1 MKKYIILT
9 FNVCNMGGGQLF
21 VLRRSLYLKNKGFD
35 VYVII
40 TFDNGVF
47 PLKESFEG
55 IPIYNIPEMASSS
68 SFVSGKRQKE
78 ILSNVIQKIG
88 KANEYYLE
96 SHTLGTT
103 EWAELLSAKL
113 HGRHL
118 AYPLA
123 EPLFNKQFFYPGKAI
138 ILKKLER
145 NQFYG
150 NNSRSLVHIFEKE
163 PKQNLFIN
171 IAFDETELKETCFPI
186 LNYKRQSGDYV
197 ITTVTRL
204 DKTYVEPLIEDVKKL
219 ALKYPTQQFV
229 MIVAGG
235 SNTGTREKDLL
246 AKYCKSDI
254 ANLKIIF
261 TGYINKLGKDIFNIS
276 DVFVGMG
283 TASINAISQR
293 CIALNI
299 DPSRN
304 NMCSGIFG
312 VDTNN
317 FGYTEND
324 KVYTILEKIEEI
336 YFADENKKNYLKKVG
351 RELFETSFEMSSCFM
366 QLDAAI
372 NSISE
377 SNDEPYLH
385 VSKLYRFVIRT
396 LYNLYAIMKNANLF
410 K

>member
-1 MKKYIILT
+1 MKKYIVLT

-35 VYVII
+35 VHVIT

-55 IPIYNIPEMASSS
+55 ISIYNIPEMASSS
-68 SFVSGKRQKE
+68 SFVSEKRQKE
-78 ILSNVIQKIG
+78 ILSDVIQKIG
-88 KANEYYLE
+88 KADKYYLE
-96 SHTLGTT
+96 SHTLGTI

-123 EPLFNKQFFYPGKAI
+123 EPLFNKQFFYPGKSI
-138 ILKKLER
+138 ILNKLER
-145 NQFYG
+145 NQLYG
-150 NNSRSLVHIFEKE
+150 NNSRSLVHIFGKE

-171 IAFDETELKETCFPI
+171 IAFDETELKEMCFPS
-186 LNYKRQSGDYV
+186 LNYKKQAGDYV

-204 DKTYVEPLIEDVKKL
+204 DKTYVEPFIEDVKKL
-219 ALKYPTQQFV
+219 ALKYPTEKFV

-246 AKYCKSDI
+246 AKYSRSSI
-254 ANLKIIF
+254 ANLKI
-261 TGYINKLGKDIFNIS
+261 IFNIS

-283 TASINAISQR
+283 TASINAISQK

-304 NMCSGIFG
+304 SMCSGIFG
-312 VDTNN
+312 IDTNN
-317 FGYTEND
+317 FGYTENG

-336 YFADENKKNYLKKVG
+336 YLADENKKNYLKKTG
-351 RELFETSFEMSSCFM
+351 RELFETSFEINSCFLQM
-366 QLDAAI
+366 DAAI

-377 SNDEPYLH
+377 SQDEPYLH
-385 VSKLYRFVIRT
+385 VSRLYRFIVR
-396 LYNLYAIMKNANLF
+396 LSYNLLAIIKNTNYF